1 MFTYQDLQ
9 TVADDDKARMEFVR
23 AVIDDHKASELYKTA
38 QIADEYDR
46 HRNRTIVEYQKLLYD
61 VTGNTVPDNWS
72 ANFKMASKFFNRFI
86 TQENQYLL
94 GNGVTFNADSTKD
107 ALGGDDFDTV
117 LQDAGKKALWG
128 GVSYGFFNKDH
139 VDVFS
144 VLEFAALPD
153 EEDGAVKAGV
163 RFWQI
168 DTTKPLRA
176 TLYELD
182 GYTDYIWN
190 KREDTGK
197 YEGQVLHAKR
207 TYIEHVR
214 TSVADGDEIYDGENY
229 PTFPIVPLWGNP
241 HHQSEIVGIREQIDC
256 YDLIKSGYANN
267 VDEGSLI
274 YWTLQNAGGMDDIDL
289 AQFIEKM
296 KTLHA
301 ATTDNAVSAEPHQ
314 LEAPY
319 ESREALLMKLRTDL
333 YDDAMALDVKAIEGG
348 AVTATQIK
356 AAYEP
361 LNAKTD
367 QYEYCVRD
375 FLKRLLAVA
384 GIEDTPT
391 FTRSIIVNN
400 QEEMQLIVQA
410 AQFLDQEYV
419 TRKILELL
427 GDGDKA
433 DEILDKMAADE
444 LERAQEAR
452 DMAIMQTTKEVPESF
467 TQGAQQA
474 QQAPQG
480 GEVE

>member
-1 MFTYQDLQ
+1 MLTYQDLLE
-9 TVADDDKARMEFVR
+9 VSEDDNARMTFVR
-23 AVIDDHKASELYKTA
+23 AVIDEHKASEIYEIAK
-38 QIADEYDR
+38 IADEYDR
-46 HRNRTIVEYQKLLYD
+46 HKNRTIVEYQKLLYD

-72 ANFKMASKFFNRFI
+72 ANFKMASKFFNRFV

-94 GNGVTFNADSTKD
+94 GNGVTFNEQSTKD
-107 ALGGDDFDTV
+107 KLGGDEFDTQM
-117 LQDAGKKALWG
+117 QDAGKKALVG
-128 GVSYGFFNKDH
+128 GVSFGFFNMDH
-139 VDVFS
+139 VDVFG
-144 VLEFAALPD
+144 VDEFAPLYD
-153 EEDGAVKAGV
+153 EEDGSLKAGV

-168 DTTKPLRA
+168 DECKPLRA

-190 KREDTGK
+190 RRNDTK
-197 YEGQVLHAKR
+197 QLEGSVLHAKR
-207 TYIEHVR
+207 PYKVKVR
-214 TSVADGDEIYDGENY
+214 SSVADGDEIFDGENY

-241 HHQSEIVGIREQIDC
+241 HHQSELVGLREQIDC

-289 AQFIEKM
+289 AQFLEKM

-314 LEAPY
+314 IEAPY

-367 QYEYCVRD
+367 EFEYCVRKFIKGILD
-375 FLKRLLAVA
+375 IA
-384 GIEDTPT
+384 GIEDVPT

-400 QEEMQLIVQA
+400 QEEMQLLIQA

-419 TRKILELL
+419 TRKILELF

-433 DEILDKMAADE
+433 DEILERMAADE
-444 LERAQEAR
+444 LARAQEAQ
-452 DMAIMQTTKEVPESF
+452 DMAVMKATGEVPASF
-467 TQGAQQA
+467 QRGQENTQENGA
-474 QQAPQG
+474 
-480 GEVE
+480 VE

>member
-1 MFTYQDLQ
+1 MLTYQDLL
-9 TVADDDKARMEFVR
+9 TVGDDEGERMRFVR
-23 AVIDDHKASELYKTA
+23 GLIEEYKNSDLYKMA
-38 QIADEYDR
+38 EIADQYDR
-46 HRNRTIVEYQKLLYD
+46 HKNVTITEYQKLLYD
-61 VTGNTVPDNWS
+61 VTGNVVPDNWS
-72 ANFKMASKFFNRFI
+72 ANFKMASKFFNRFVV
-86 TQENQYLL
+86 QENQYLL
-94 GNGVTFNADSTKD
+94 GNGVTFENDATKEK
-107 ALGGDDFDTV
+107 LGGEEFDVTM
-117 LQDAGKKALWG
+117 QDLGKKALVG
-128 GVSYGFFNKDH
+128 GVAFGFFNMDH
-139 VDVFS
+139 IEDFGAT
-144 VLEFAALPD
+144 EFAPLYD
-153 EEDGAVKAGV
+153 EENGALMAGV

-168 DTTKPLRA
+168 DTGKPLRA
-176 TLYELD
+176 TFYEVD

-190 KREDTGK
+190 KREDNGK
-197 YEGQVLHAKR
+197 QEGQILRKKR
-207 TYIEHVR
+207 PYKVKVR
-214 TSVADGDEIYDGENY
+214 TSEADGEEIYDGENY
-229 PTFPIVPLWGNP
+229 PGFPIIPLWGNP
-241 HHQSEIVGIREQIDC
+241 HKQSELVGLREQIDC

-274 YWTLQNAGGMDDIDL
+274 YWTLQNAGGMDDVDL

-319 ESREALLMKLRTDL
+319 ASREALLLKLRTDL

-367 QYEYCVRD
+367 QYEYCVRK
-375 FLKRLLAVA
+375 FLKELMEIA
-384 GIEDTPT
+384 GLDDVPT

-400 QEEMQLIVQA
+400 QEEMQLLIQA

-433 DEILDKMAADE
+433 DDILERMAAE
-444 LERAQEAR
+444 EMERAQQE
-452 DMAIMQTTKEVPESF
+452 MAMMGEDEGMEEEGEE
-467 TQGAQQA
+467 QGKLREGA
-474 QQAPQG
+474 
-480 GEVE
+480 

>member
-1 MFTYQDLQ
+1 MLTYQDLL
-9 TVADDDKARMEFVR
+9 TVPDDDKARMEFVR
-23 AVIDDHKASELYKTA
+23 AVISEHQSSELYKMA

-94 GNGVTFNADSTKD
+94 GNGVTFGKEGTKD
-107 ALGGDDFDTV
+107 KLGGDDFDTV
-117 LQDAGKKALWG
+117 LQDAGKKSLWG
-128 GVSYGFFNKDH
+128 GVSFGFFNKDH
-139 VDVFS
+139 VEVFT
-144 VLEFAALPD
+144 VLEYAPMMD
-153 EEDGAVKAGV
+153 EEDGSMKAGV

-168 DTTKPLRA
+168 DPTKPLRA

-190 KREDTGK
+190 KRQDTGK
-197 YEGQVLHAKR
+197 YEGAILHAKR
-207 TYIEHVR
+207 PYIVKVR
-214 TSVADGDEIYDGENY
+214 TSQADGDEIYDGENY
-229 PTFPIVPLWGNP
+229 PTFPIIPLWGNP
-241 HHQSEIVGIREQIDC
+241 HHQSELVGLREQIDC

-274 YWTLQNAGGMDDIDL
+274 YWTLQNAGGMDDVDL

-319 ESREALLMKLRTDL
+319 ESREALLLKLRSDL

-361 LNAKTD
+361 LNAKAD
-367 QYEYCVRD
+367 QFEYCVRD

-384 GIEDTPT
+384 GIEDVPT

-400 QEEMQLIVQA
+400 QEEMQLVVMA
-410 AQFLDQEYV
+410 AQFLPSDYI
-419 TRKILELL
+419 TRKLLELL

-433 DEILDKMAADE
+433 DDILDQMAADE
-444 LERAQEAR
+444 LARAQEAEQ
-452 DMAIMQTTKEVPESF
+452 MA
-467 TQGAQQA
+467 QA
-474 QQAPQG
+474 QAAQGPQG

>member
-1 MFTYQDLQ
+1 MLTFQDWQ
-9 TVADDDKARMEFVR
+9 IVKDQNDKSATMEFVQ
-23 AVIDDHKASELYKTA
+23 ALIEEHKTTELYKMA

-46 HRNRTIVEYQKLLYD
+46 HKNRTIVEYQKLLYD

-72 ANFKMASKFFNRFI
+72 ANFKMASKFFNRFV

-94 GNGVTFNADSTKD
+94 GNGVTWNNDETKKK
-107 ALGGDDFDTV
+107 LGGDDSDTQIQR
-117 LQDAGKKALWG
+117 LGKKALVG
-128 GVSYGFFNKDH
+128 GVAFGFFNMDH
-139 VDVFS
+139 IEGWGVT
-144 VLEFAALPD
+144 EFAPLYD
-153 EEDGAVKAGV
+153 EENGSLRAGA

-168 DTTKPLRA
+168 DSTKPMRA
-176 TLYELD
+176 TFYEED

-190 KREDTGK
+190 KRTEN
-197 YEGQVLHAKR
+197 GQNITEAQELKPKR
-207 TYIEHVR
+207 PYKIKVR
-214 TSVADGDEIYDGENY
+214 TTAAFGDEIYDGENY
-229 PTFPIVPLWGNP
+229 PGFPIVPLWGNP
-241 HHQSEIVGIREQIDC
+241 HHQSELVGLREQIDC

-314 LEAPY
+314 MEAPFQ
-319 ESREALLMKLRTDL
+319 SREALLLKLRTDL

-361 LNAKTD
+361 LNSKAD

-375 FLKRLLAVA
+375 FLKGICEIA
-384 GIEDTPT
+384 GIDDTPT
-391 FTRSIIVNN
+391 FTRSVIVNN
-400 QEEMQLIVQA
+400 QEEMQMLIQA

-419 TRKILELL
+419 TRKILELF

-433 DEILDKMAADE
+433 DEILEKMAADE
-444 LERAQEAR
+444 IERQ
-452 DMAIMQTTKEVPESF
+452 
-467 TQGAQQA
+467 QQA
-474 QQAPQG
+474 LETMAAEEQIKAGGGAPQT
-480 GEVE
+480 EEAVAE

>member
-1 MFTYQDLQ
+1 MLTYQDLL
-9 TVADDDKARMEFVR
+9 TVPDDDKARMEFVR
-23 AVIDDHKASELYKTA
+23 AVISEHQSSELYKTA

-94 GNGVTFNADSTKD
+94 GNGVTFGKEETKGK
-107 ALGGDDFDTV
+107 LGGDDFDTV
-117 LQDAGKKALWG
+117 IQDAGKKSLWG
-128 GVSYGFFNKDH
+128 GVSFGFFNKDH
-139 VDVFS
+139 VEVFT
-144 VLEFAALPD
+144 VLEYAPMMD
-153 EEDGAVKAGV
+153 EEDGSMKAGV

-168 DTTKPLRA
+168 DPTKPLRA

-190 KREDTGK
+190 KRQDTGK
-197 YEGQVLHAKR
+197 YEGAVLHAKR
-207 TYIEHVR
+207 PYIVKVR
-214 TSVADGDEIYDGENY
+214 TSQADGDEIYDGENY
-229 PTFPIVPLWGNP
+229 PTFPIIPLWGNP
-241 HHQSEIVGIREQIDC
+241 HHQSELVGLREQIDC

-274 YWTLQNAGGMDDIDL
+274 YWTLQNAGGMDDVDL

-319 ESREALLMKLRTDL
+319 ESREALLLKLRSDL

-367 QYEYCVRD
+367 QFEYCVRD

-384 GIEDTPT
+384 GIEDVPT

-400 QEEMQLIVQA
+400 QEEMQLVVMA
-410 AQFLDQEYV
+410 AQFLPSDYI
-419 TRKILELL
+419 TRKLLELL

-433 DEILDKMAADE
+433 DDILEQMAADE
-444 LERAQEAR
+444 LARAQEAEQ
-452 DMAIMQTTKEVPESF
+452 MAQAGQT
-467 TQGAQQA
+467 
-474 QQAPQG
+474 PQG

>member
-1 MFTYQDLQ
+1 MLTYQDLL
-9 TVADDDKARMEFVR
+9 TVPDDDKARMEFVR
-23 AVIDDHKASELYKTA
+23 AVISEHQSSELYKMA

-94 GNGVTFNADSTKD
+94 GNGVTFGKEGTKD
-107 ALGGDDFDTV
+107 KLGGDDFDTV
-117 LQDAGKKALWG
+117 LQDAGKKSLWG
-128 GVSYGFFNKDH
+128 GVSFVFFNKDH
-139 VDVFS
+139 VEVFT
-144 VLEFAALPD
+144 VLEYAPMMD
-153 EEDGAVKAGV
+153 EEDGSMKAGV

-168 DTTKPLRA
+168 DPTKPLRA

-190 KREDTGK
+190 KRQDTGK
-197 YEGQVLHAKR
+197 YEGAILHAKR
-207 TYIEHVR
+207 PYIVKVR
-214 TSVADGDEIYDGENY
+214 TSQADGDEIYDGENY
-229 PTFPIVPLWGNP
+229 PTFPIIPLWGNP
-241 HHQSEIVGIREQIDC
+241 HHQSELVGLREQIDC

-274 YWTLQNAGGMDDIDL
+274 YWTLQNAGGMDDVDL

-319 ESREALLMKLRTDL
+319 ESREALLLKLRSDL

-361 LNAKTD
+361 LNAKAD
-367 QYEYCVRD
+367 QFEYCVRD

-384 GIEDTPT
+384 GIEDVPT

-400 QEEMQLIVQA
+400 QEEMQLVVMA
-410 AQFLDQEYV
+410 AQFLPSDYI
-419 TRKILELL
+419 TRKLLELL

-433 DEILDKMAADE
+433 DDILDQMAADE
-444 LERAQEAR
+444 LARAQEAEQ
-452 DMAIMQTTKEVPESF
+452 MA
-467 TQGAQQA
+467 QA
-474 QQAPQG
+474 QAAQGPQG

>member
-1 MFTYQDLQ
+1 MYTYQDLLK
-9 TVADDDKARMEFVR
+9 VKDDDAERIKFTR
-23 AVIDDHKASELYKTA
+23 AVIDEHKNSELYEMA
-38 QIADEYDR
+38 IIADEYDR
-46 HRNRTIVEYQKLLYD
+46 HRNRTIIQYQKLLYD
-61 VTGNTVPDNWS
+61 VTGNTIPDNWS
-72 ANFKMASKFFNRFI
+72 ANFKMASKFFNRFV

-94 GNGVTFNADSTKD
+94 GNGVTFGEDSTKN
-107 ALGGDDFDTV
+107 ALGGDDFDTT
-117 LQDAGKKALWG
+117 LQDLGKKALVG
-128 GVSYGFFNKDH
+128 AVSFGFFNKDH
-139 VDVFS
+139 VDAFGVN
-144 VLEFAALPD
+144 EFAPLYD
-153 EEDGAVKAGV
+153 EEDGALKAGV

-168 DTTKPLRA
+168 AAGKPLRA
-176 TLYELD
+176 TLYEID

-190 KREDTGK
+190 KREETGT
-197 YEGQVLHAKR
+197 YEGMVLHAKR
-207 TYIEHVR
+207 PYIVKIR
-214 TSVADGDEIYDGENY
+214 TSEADGEEIYDGENY

-241 HHQSEIVGIREQIDC
+241 HHQSELVGLREQIDC

-301 ATTDNAVSAEPHQ
+301 ATTDNAVTAEPHQ

-319 ESREALLMKLRTDL
+319 ASREALLMKLRTDL

-361 LNAKTD
+361 LNAKAD

-375 FLKRLLAVA
+375 FIKRLLKVA

-400 QEEMQLIVQA
+400 QEEMQLLIQA

-419 TRKILELL
+419 TRKILELF

-433 DEILDKMAADE
+433 DEILEKLAADE
-444 LERAQEAR
+444 LARAQEAR
-452 DMAIMQTTKEVPESF
+452 DMAIMQTTKQVPEAF
-467 TQGAQQA
+467 TQGATG
-474 QQAPQG
+474 PQG

>member
-1 MFTYQDLQ
+1 MLTYQDLL
-9 TVADDDKARMEFVR
+9 TVPDDDKARMEFVR
-23 AVIDDHKASELYKTA
+23 AVISEHQSSELYKMA
-38 QIADEYDR
+38 QIADEYDP

-94 GNGVTFNADSTKD
+94 GNGVTFGKEGTKD
-107 ALGGDDFDTV
+107 KLGGDDFDTV
-117 LQDAGKKALWG
+117 LQDAGKKSLWG
-128 GVSYGFFNKDH
+128 GVSFVFFNKDH
-139 VDVFS
+139 VEVFT
-144 VLEFAALPD
+144 VLEYAPMMD
-153 EEDGAVKAGV
+153 EEDGSMKAGV

-168 DTTKPLRA
+168 DPTKPLRA

-190 KREDTGK
+190 KRQDTGK
-197 YEGQVLHAKR
+197 YEGAILHAKR
-207 TYIEHVR
+207 PYIVKVR
-214 TSVADGDEIYDGENY
+214 TSQADGDEIYDGENY
-229 PTFPIVPLWGNP
+229 PTFPIIPLWGNP
-241 HHQSEIVGIREQIDC
+241 HHQSELVGLREQIDC

-274 YWTLQNAGGMDDIDL
+274 YWTLQNAGGMDDVDL

-319 ESREALLMKLRTDL
+319 ESREALLLKLRSDL

-361 LNAKTD
+361 LNAKAD
-367 QYEYCVRD
+367 QFEYCVRD

-384 GIEDTPT
+384 GIEDVPT

-400 QEEMQLIVQA
+400 QEEMQLVVMA
-410 AQFLDQEYV
+410 AQFLPSDYI
-419 TRKILELL
+419 TRKLLELL

-433 DEILDKMAADE
+433 DDILDQMAADE
-444 LERAQEAR
+444 LARAQEAEQ
-452 DMAIMQTTKEVPESF
+452 MA
-467 TQGAQQA
+467 QA
-474 QQAPQG
+474 QAAQGPQG

>member
-1 MFTYQDLQ
+1 MLTFQDYQL
-9 TVADDDKARMEFVR
+9 VRDDDDNAKMEFVR
-23 AVIDDHKASELYKTA
+23 ALIDEHKTSELYKMA
-38 QIADEYDR
+38 EIADDYDR
-46 HRNRTIVEYQKLLYD
+46 HKNRTIIEYQKLLYD

-72 ANFKMASKFFNRFI
+72 ANFKMASKFFNRFV

-94 GNGVTFNADSTKD
+94 GNGVTWEKDETKEK
-107 ALGGDDFDTV
+107 LGGDDSDTQIQK
-117 LQDAGKKALWG
+117 LGKKALVG
-128 GVSYGFFNKDH
+128 GVAFGFFNMDH
-139 VDVFS
+139 IEGFS
-144 VLEFAALPD
+144 VTEFAPLYD
-153 EEDGAVKAGV
+153 EENGALRAGA

-168 DTTKPLRA
+168 DSTKPLRA
-176 TLYELD
+176 TFYEED

-190 KREDTGK
+190 KRTEN
-197 YEGQVLHAKR
+197 GQTKVEAQVYKPKR
-207 TYIEHVR
+207 PYKVKVR
-214 TSVADGDEIYDGENY
+214 TTAAFGDEIYDGENY
-229 PTFPIVPLWGNP
+229 PGFPIVPLWGNP
-241 HHQSEIVGIREQIDC
+241 HHQSELVGLREQIDC

-314 LEAPY
+314 MEAPY
-319 ESREALLMKLRTDL
+319 QSREALLLKLRTDL

-361 LNAKTD
+361 LNSKAD
-367 QYEYCVRD
+367 EYEYCVRE
-375 FLKRLLAVA
+375 FLKGLCEIA

-391 FTRSIIVNN
+391 FTRSVIVNT
-400 QEEMQLIVQA
+400 QEQLQMLIQG

-419 TRKILELL
+419 TRKMLELF

-433 DEILDKMAADE
+433 DDMLEKMAADE
-444 LERAQEAR
+444 IERQNQALQT
-452 DMAIMQTTKEVPESF
+452 MAAEQQIQSGGGVPE
-467 TQGAQQA
+467 AVVA
-474 QQAPQG
+474 
-480 GEVE
+480 E

>member
-1 MFTYQDLQ
+1 MLTFQDWQ
-9 TVADDDKARMEFVR
+9 EVKNQNSDSATMEFVR
-23 AVIDDHKASELYKTA
+23 ALIEEHKTSELYKTA

-46 HRNRTIVEYQKLLYD
+46 HKNRTIVEYQKLLYD
-61 VTGNTVPDNWS
+61 VTGNTIPDNWS
-72 ANFKMASKFFNRFI
+72 ANFKMASKFFNRFV

-94 GNGVTFNADSTKD
+94 GNGVTWNSDETKKK
-107 ALGGDDFDTV
+107 LGGDDSDTQIQR
-117 LQDAGKKALWG
+117 LGKKALVG
-128 GVSYGFFNKDH
+128 GVAFGFYNLDH
-139 VDVFS
+139 IEGFS
-144 VLEFAALPD
+144 VTEFAPLYD
-153 EEDGAVKAGV
+153 EENGSLRAGA

-168 DTTKPLRA
+168 DSTKPMRA
-176 TLYELD
+176 TFYEED

-190 KREDTGK
+190 KRTENGQTTI
-197 YEGQVLHAKR
+197 EAQVLKPKRPYKAKIR
-207 TYIEHVR
+207 T
-214 TSVADGDEIYDGENY
+214 TAAFGDEIYDGENY
-229 PTFPIVPLWGNP
+229 PGFPIVPLWGNP
-241 HHQSEIVGIREQIDC
+241 HHQSELVGLREQIDC

-314 LEAPY
+314 MEAPY
-319 ESREALLMKLRTDL
+319 ASREALLLKLRTDL

-361 LNAKTD
+361 LNSKAD

-375 FLKRLLAVA
+375 FLKGICEIA
-384 GIEDTPT
+384 GIDDTPT
-391 FTRSIIVNN
+391 FTRSVIVNN
-400 QEEMQLIVQA
+400 QEEMQMLIQA

-419 TRKILELL
+419 TRKILELF

-433 DEILDKMAADE
+433 NEMLEKMAADE
-444 LERAQEAR
+444 IERQ
-452 DMAIMQTTKEVPESF
+452 
-467 TQGAQQA
+467 QQA
-474 QQAPQG
+474 LETMAAEEQIKAGGGMPQNEG
-480 GEVE
+480 AVAE

>member
-1 MFTYQDLQ
+1 MLTYQDLLA
-9 TVADDDKARMEFVR
+9 VSDDDAERIKFTR
-23 AVIDDHKASELYKTA
+23 AVIDEHKNSELYEMA
-38 QIADEYDR
+38 VIADEYDR
-46 HRNRTIVEYQKLLYD
+46 HKNRTITEYQKLLYD

-72 ANFKMASKFFNRFI
+72 ANFKMASKFFNRFVV
-86 TQENQYLL
+86 QENQYLL
-94 GNGVTFNADSTKD
+94 GNGVSWTKD
-107 ALGGDDFDTV
+107 DTKEKLGGDKFDTA
-117 LQDAGKKALWG
+117 LQDAGKKALIG
-128 GVSYGFFNKDH
+128 GVAFGFFNMDKM
-139 VDVFS
+139 DVFGVS
-144 VLEFAALPD
+144 EFAPLYD
-153 EEDGAVKAGV
+153 EENGALRAGV

-168 DTTKPLRA
+168 DSGKPLRG
-176 TLYELD
+176 TLYEED

-190 KREDTGK
+190 KREDTGTF
-197 YEGQVLHAKR
+197 EGEVLHAKR
-207 TYIEHVR
+207 PYIVKVR
-214 TSVADGDEIYDGENY
+214 TSAADGEEIYDGENY
-229 PTFPIVPLWGNP
+229 PGFPIVPLWGNP
-241 HHQSEIVGIREQIDC
+241 HHQSELVGLREQIDC

-319 ESREALLMKLRTDL
+319 ESREALLLKLRTDL

-375 FLKRLLAVA
+375 FLSRLLEIA
-384 GIEDTPT
+384 GIDDTPT

-400 QEEMQLIVQA
+400 QEEMQLIIQG
-410 AQFLDQEYV
+410 AQFLDREYV
-419 TRKILELL
+419 TRKILELF

-433 DEILDKMAADE
+433 DEILEKMAAEE

-452 DMAIMQTTKEVPESF
+452 DMAIMQTTKEVPESL
-467 TQGAQQA
+467 QGAQ
-474 QQAPQG
+474 G
-480 GEVE
+480 VDIE